1 MQRGIVTGS
10 VWITNKIDN
19 LPKGAYL
26 EVRLEPSGASLIAF
40 DVLGSARGEEVLIVT
55 GSTAANHFSGLTP
68 PIDALIVGSIDPVTE
83 SSSASGSTV
92 ATGTK
97 ESRSRASTSASAKS

>member
-10 VWITNKIDN
+10 VWVTNKIAK

-26 EVRLEPSGASLIAF
+26 EVQLEPSGASLIAF
-40 DVLGSARGEEVLIVT
+40 DVLGSAQGEEVLVVT

-68 PIDALIVGSIDPVTE
+68 PIDALIVGSIDPVAE
-83 SSSASGSTV
+83 SSD
-92 ATGTK
+92 
-97 ESRSRASTSASAKS
+97 